1 MASND
6 LSPRERLLTVL
17 DFKEPDRV
25 PVTVRN
31 VRPMEHLWASRE
43 ERLEVLLGLG
53 VDEPVTV
60 TPRLPRHPDVTV
72 RSWTEEAEP
81 YAIRHT
87 AFETPAGTLHVSAKH
102 TPDWQPRDVPLFSD
116 HIWSRGVEY
125 LIKGRDDLPALDYVL
140 ADPTDDDANDFLT
153 NATAARE
160 LADRYGTWLQ
170 SSLHGGSIEAMS
182 LLGTRN
188 MMFLLH
194 DDRALVEETLAR
206 VSRWGDRVLEVILRA
221 GVDIVYR
228 SGCYETI
235 DFWSPTQV
243 RELFMPILARQT
255 RMCHEAGARMHH
267 FIETGGMPFLED
279 YAEMGVHI
287 LSALDDN
294 GANPM
299 ELAECRRV
307 LGGRVCLWG
316 GVDPREPFERGTP
329 EDARREVLRVLRI
342 MAPGGGYVLS
352 TTGTFQEAAKEE
364 NVRAYIEAG
373 KQFGRYPLDLPA

>member
-255 RMCHEAGARMHH
+255 RMCHEAGARMH
-267 FIETGGMPFLED
+267 
-279 YAEMGVHI
+279 
-287 LSALDDN
+287 
-294 GANPM
+294 
-299 ELAECRRV
+299 
-307 LGGRVCLWG
+307 
-316 GVDPREPFERGTP
+316 
-329 EDARREVLRVLRI
+329 
-342 MAPGGGYVLS
+342 
-352 TTGTFQEAAKEE
+352 
-364 NVRAYIEAG
+364 
-373 KQFGRYPLDLPA
+373 